1 MAWFSDSEGIY
12 VRNQTYTDGAHFSD
26 RKSFLGDASMSD
38 SAQTRLSAYP
48 TMLTSWAV
56 CSLKR
61 STSRLLDSETST
73 LSRSNS
79 A

>member
-38 SAQTRLSAYP
+38 SAQTLLSANP
-48 TMLTSWAV
+48 TMMTSWAAY
-56 CSLKR
+56 SPK
-61 STSRLLDSETST
+61 
-73 LSRSNS
+73 LSI
-79 A
+79 